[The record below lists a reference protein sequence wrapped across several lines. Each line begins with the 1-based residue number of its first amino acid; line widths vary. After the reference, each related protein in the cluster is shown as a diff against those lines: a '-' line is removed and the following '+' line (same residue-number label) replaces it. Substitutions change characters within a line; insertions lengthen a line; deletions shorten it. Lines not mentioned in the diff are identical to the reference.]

1 MGSEDQHIYRADAFG
16 ALTLFSA
23 DLGSPVESID
33 FGKTGLFDGYLYA
46 LLRDG
51 RILRLLPDGIDE
63 AFATGLLPGELAKG
77 PARNDLRFSWEGAE
91 LFVTD
96 VLRSCIYAIR
106 ADVEVGIDDHE
117 SIPMFTALQG
127 NYPNP
132 FNPKTTI
139 RFSLAERA
147 AVELSIY
154 SVTGRCIRSLAFGE
168 SMDPG
173 VHELEWDGLN
183 ERGTRAATGV
193 YFARLIAGSETFTR
207 KMVLLK

>member
-1 MGSEDQHIYRADAFG
+1 M
-16 ALTLFSA
+16 
-23 DLGSPVESID
+23 ESID
-33 FGKTGLFDGYLYA
+33 FGKAGLFDGYLYA

-51 RILRLLPDGIDE
+51 RILRLLPDGSDTE
-63 AFATGLLPGELAKG
+63 FATGLLPGLLAKG

-96 VLRSCIYAIR
+96 VLRSRIYAIR
-106 ADVEVGIDDHE
+106 ADVEVGIDE
-117 SIPMFTALQG
+117 SGGVPAVTALQG

-147 AVELSIY
+147 AVDLSIY
-154 SVTGRCIRSLAFGE
+154 SVTGRRVRSLAIGE
-168 SMDPG
+168 SMDAG
-173 VHELEWDGLN
+173 VHEFEWDGLN

-193 YFARLIAGSETFTR
+193 YFARLVAGRETFTR